1 MIASGE
7 NEMKKKIRVGILT
20 SGGDAPGM
28 NACVRAVVRGCL
40 YKGMEVF
47 GIYQGYHGLINDDIQ
62 QLNISSV
69 ADIIHRGGTILRTA
83 RSHSFKTEEGRQKA
97 FENLKKHGISALV
110 VIGGDGTMTGGMY
123 LSKET
128 GIKVYGLPG
137 TIDNDLGYTDT
148 TIGFDTAV
156 NTAVAAV
163 GNIRDT
169 SSSMGRT
176 TVIEVMGRACGD
188 IALYA
193 GLAGGAEDI
202 LIPEQAYDIDKI
214 ANEIK
219 AGVARGKLH
228 SIILK
233 AEGVSLSTQALAE
246 FLELKTGCETKTVLL
261 GYIQRGGSPTARD
274 RVLASRMGIKAA
286 ELIEAGAESSAIGI
300 HGDDIISMP
309 IEEALKIKKKSHTD
323 FIEICNALL

>member
-1 MIASGE
+1 MFFNSDHGTKLVAVLCAEISGKSYSE
-7 NEMKKKIRVGILT
+7 LQIPCLRHAFVHFYQY
-20 SGGDAPGM
+20 SGVVAAYRGAI
-28 NACVRAVVRGCL
+28 VAVVVRIGAENTVPVTV
-40 YKGMEVF
+40 Y
-47 GIYQGYHGLINDDIQ
+47 
-62 QLNISSV
+62 V
-69 ADIIHRGGTILRTA
+69 ASDSYMVCHHAAIVQTQHRRTDNA
-83 RSHSFKTEEGRQKA
+83 TE
-97 FENLKKHGISALV
+97 
-110 VIGGDGTMTGGMY
+110 IGPS
-123 LSKET
+123 LS
-128 GIKVYGLPG
+128 VYGVLII
-137 TIDNDLGYTDT
+137 TIHA
-148 TIGFDTAV
+148 AV

-176 TVIEVMGRACGD
+176 TVIEVMGRHCGD

-214 ANEIK
+214 CDEVK

-228 SIILK
+228 SIIIK
-233 AEGVSLSTQALAE
+233 AEGVALSTQALAE

-286 ELIEAGAESSAIGI
+286 ELVEQGAESAAIGI
-300 HGDDIISMP
+300 HGDEIIAVP
-309 IEEALKIKKKSHTD
+309 LEEALQMKKKSHTD

>member
-1 MIASGE
+1 M
-7 NEMKKKIRVGILT
+7 RVGILT

-28 NACVRAVVRGCL
+28 NACIRAVVRSCL
-40 YKGMEVF
+40 SKGMEVY
-47 GIYQGYHGLINDDIQ
+47 GIYQGYQGLLNDEVQ
-62 QLNISSV
+62 QLNIASV
-69 ADIIHRGGTILRTA
+69 ADIIHRGGTVLRTA
-83 RSHSFKTEEGRQKA
+83 RSEEFKTDAGRAKG
-97 FENLKKHGISALV
+97 FEVLQKHGIDVLV
-110 VIGGDGTMTGGMY
+110 VIGGDGTLTGG
-123 LSKET
+123 LELAKQT
-128 GIKVYGLPG
+128 GMKVYGLPG

-156 NTAVAAV
+156 NTAVDAI

-176 TVIEVMGRACGD
+176 TIIEVMGRHCGD

-202 LIPEQAYDIDKI
+202 LIPEESYDIDKI
-214 ANEIK
+214 CAQIS

-246 FLELKTGCETKTVLL
+246 FLQLKTGCETKTVLL
-261 GYIQRGGSPTARD
+261 GYIQRGGSPSARD
-274 RVLASRMGIKAA
+274 RVLASRMGFKAA
-286 ELIEAGAESSAIGI
+286 ELIEAGAESSAVGI
-300 HGDDIISMP
+300 HGDDIVAIP
-309 IEEALKIKKKSHTD
+309 LAEALAMKKKSHTD

>member
-1 MIASGE
+1 
-7 NEMKKKIRVGILT
+7 MKVGILT

-40 YKGMEVF
+40 YKGMEVY
-47 GIYQGYHGLINDDIQ
+47 GIYQGYHGLINDDIK
-62 QLNISSV
+62 QLNIASV

-83 RSHSFKTEEGRQKA
+83 RSDAFKTPEGRQQGYKI
-97 FENLKKHGISALV
+97 LKSHGIDALV
-110 VIGGDGTMTGGMY
+110 VIGGDGTLTGATA
-123 LSKET
+123 LAKET
-128 GIKVYGLPG
+128 DIKVYGLPG

-176 TVIEVMGRACGD
+176 TVIEVMGRHCGD

-202 LIPEQAYDIDKI
+202 LIPEQTYDIDKI

-228 SIILK
+228 SIIIK

-274 RVLASRMGIKAA
+274 RVLASRMGVKAA

-300 HGDDIISMP
+300 RGDDIVAIP
-309 IEEALKIKKKSHTD
+309 IEEALAMKKKSHTD
-323 FIEICNALL
+323 FIDICNALL

>member
-1 MIASGE
+1 
-7 NEMKKKIRVGILT
+7 MKVGILT

-28 NACVRAVVRGCL
+28 NACIRAVVRGCL
-40 YKGMEVF
+40 SKGMEVY
-47 GIYQGYHGLINDDIQ
+47 GIYQGYHGMIKDDIQ
-62 QLNISSV
+62 QLNIASV

-83 RSHSFKTEEGRQKA
+83 RSESFRTEEGRWQA
-97 FENLKKHGISALV
+97 YENLKKHGIDALV
-110 VIGGDGTMTGGMY
+110 VIGGDGTLSGGREFSKQTGM
-123 LSKET
+123 
-128 GIKVYGLPG
+128 KVYGLPG

-176 TVIEVMGRACGD
+176 TVIEVMGRHCGD

-214 ANEIK
+214 F
-219 AGVARGKLH
+219 RG
-228 SIILK
+228 
-233 AEGVSLSTQALAE
+233 
-246 FLELKTGCETKTVLL
+246 
-261 GYIQRGGSPTARD
+261 
-274 RVLASRMGIKAA
+274 
-286 ELIEAGAESSAIGI
+286 ESSKITLIVDNCVINGNCTD
-300 HGDDIISMP
+300 HGT
-309 IEEALKIKKKSHTD
+309 A
-323 FIEICNALL
+323 F

>member
-1 MIASGE
+1 
-7 NEMKKKIRVGILT
+7 MKVGILT

-40 YKGMEVF
+40 YKGMEVY
-47 GIYQGYHGLINDDIQ
+47 GIYQGYHGLIKDDIH
-62 QLNISSV
+62 QLNIASV
-69 ADIIHRGGTILRTA
+69 ADIIHRGGTVLRTA
-83 RSHSFKTEEGRQKA
+83 RSESFKTPEGRQKA
-97 FENLKKHGISALV
+97 YETLKNHDIDALV
-110 VIGGDGTMTGGMY
+110 VIGGDGTLTGGNL

-128 GIKVYGLPG
+128 GLKVYGLPG

-176 TVIEVMGRACGD
+176 TVIEVMGRHCGD

-214 ANEIK
+214 ASEIK
-219 AGVARGKLH
+219 SGVARGKLH

-233 AEGVSLSTQALAE
+233 AEGVTLSTQALAE

-286 ELIEAGAESSAIGI
+286 ELVEAGAESSAVGI
-300 HGDDIISMP
+300 RGDDIIAIP
-309 IEEALKIKKKSHTD
+309 LEEALGMKKKSHTD
-323 FIEICNALL
+323 FIDICNALL

>member
-1 MIASGE
+1 M
-7 NEMKKKIRVGILT
+7 RVGILT

-28 NACVRAVVRGCL
+28 NACIRAVVRGCL
-40 YKGMEVF
+40 SKGMEVF
-47 GIYQGYHGLINDDIQ
+47 GIYQGYDGLVKGDIK

-83 RSHSFKTEEGRQKA
+83 RCEDMRTEEGRAKA
-97 FENLKKHGISALV
+97 YDNLKANGIDALV
-110 VIGGDGTMTGGMY
+110 VIGGDGTMTGAMY
-123 LSKET
+123 LSKQT
-128 GIKVYGLPG
+128 GMKVYALPG

-156 NTAVAAV
+156 NTAVNAI

-176 TVIEVMGRACGD
+176 TVIEVMGRHCGD

-214 ANEIK
+214 AEEIK

-274 RVLASRMGIKAA
+274 RVLASRMGVKAS
-286 ELIEAGAESSAIGI
+286 ELVEQGADSSAIGI
-300 HGDDIISMP
+300 RGDDIITMP
-309 IEEALKIKKKSHTD
+309 LDEALSIKKQSHTD
-323 FIEICNALL
+323 FIDICNALL

>member
-1 MIASGE
+1 M
-7 NEMKKKIRVGILT
+7 RVGILT

-47 GIYQGYHGLINDDIQ
+47 GIYQGYDGLINGDIREM
-62 QLNISSV
+62 NIASV

-83 RSHSFKTEEGRQKA
+83 RSDEFKTDEGRQKA
-97 FENLKKHGISALV
+97 FENLKEKGIEALV
-110 VIGGDGTMTGGMY
+110 VIGGDGTLTGGMM
-123 LSKET
+123 LSKQT

-176 TVIEVMGRACGD
+176 TVIEVMGRHCGD

-202 LIPEQAYDIDKI
+202 LIPEQSYDIDKI
-214 ANEIK
+214 ADEIK

-228 SIILK
+228 SIIIK

-286 ELIEAGAESSAIGI
+286 ELAFERAESAAIGI
-300 HGDDIISMP
+300 HGDDIVTIP
-309 IEEALKIKKKSHTD
+309 IEEALKMKKKSHTD
-323 FIEICNALL
+323 FIDICNVLL

>member
-1 MIASGE
+1 
-7 NEMKKKIRVGILT
+7 MKVGILT
-20 SGGDAPGM
+20 SGGAAPGM
-28 NACVRAVVRGCL
+28 NACIRAVVRGCL
-40 YKGMEVF
+40 SKGMDVY
-47 GIYQGYHGLINDDIQ
+47 GIYQGYHGVINDDIK
-62 QLNISSV
+62 QLNIASV

-83 RSHSFKTEEGRQKA
+83 RSDEFKTPEGRAQGY
-97 FENLKKHGISALV
+97 EMLKKHGIDTLV
-110 VIGGDGTMTGGMY
+110 VIGGDGTLTGAMAFSKQTGM
-123 LSKET
+123 
-128 GIKVYGLPG
+128 KVYGLPG

-176 TVIEVMGRACGD
+176 TVIEVMGRHCGD

-202 LIPEQAYDIDKI
+202 LIPEQPYDIDKI
-214 ANEIK
+214 CDEIK

-228 SIILK
+228 SIIIK
-233 AEGVSLSTQALAE
+233 AEGVALSTQALAE

-274 RVLASRMGIKAA
+274 RVIASRMGVKAA
-286 ELIEAGAESSAIGI
+286 ELIEQGAESSAIGI
-300 HGDDIISMP
+300 HGDEIITVP
-309 IEEALKIKKKSHTD
+309 IEEALTMKKQSHTD